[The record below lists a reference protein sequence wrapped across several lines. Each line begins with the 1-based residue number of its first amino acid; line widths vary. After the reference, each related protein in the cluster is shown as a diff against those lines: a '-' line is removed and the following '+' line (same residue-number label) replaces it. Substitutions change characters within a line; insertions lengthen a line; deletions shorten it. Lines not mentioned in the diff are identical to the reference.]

1 MKKSKIV
8 LLTAVIGLT
17 SLICAGSV
25 CAFADTT
32 ETAAGIDNAH
42 LIVIGCADVQGEAD
56 ECVISGS
63 IEAIGND
70 MAGRRKKERRNS
82 RKGAGNF
89 QALRRSLRK
98 SLRRISHVRE
108 QRLYRN
114 ALSHLYDR

>member
-70 MAGRRKKERRNS
+70 MADAEKRAAKFSQRRGKFSSPTAKFAKIITAYIPCTRATAIPQR
-82 RKGAGNF
+82 AILL
-89 QALRRSLRK
+89 LRR
-98 SLRRISHVRE
+98 
-108 QRLYRN
+108 
-114 ALSHLYDR
+114 